1 MLSVL
6 EDLRFYEPFVSP
18 HTSGT
23 CGNNLPF
30 VVCIVKLLKKNSFFL
45 GQARKV
51 IDSCPVGADEDR
63 YKDIKLRMETD
74 K

>member
-1 MLSVL
+1 MLSFL

-30 VVCIVKLLKKNSFFL
+30 VVCNVKLEKKFYLL

-63 YKDIKLRMETD
+63 YKDIKIRMETD